1 MISDMD
7 IVKSIC
13 ALLARGALISG
24 VVIICFL
31 TPVLLTCEKAISIT
45 SLGWPTG
52 RQRKKKPNITKGDL
66 LNE

>member
-1 MISDMD
+1 LISDMD

-13 ALLARGALISG
+13 ALLARGALVSG

-31 TPVLLTCEKAISIT
+31 TPVLLTCEKFIAKT
-45 SLGWPTG
+45 SSGWPTG
-52 RQRKKKPNITKGDL
+52 KHKMKTPDISKGDL